1 MYSCI
6 NIQIYNAIYAC
17 AILALGKLTGNCHL
31 SDLCFAVSVAA
42 VLLLLAT
49 KINFGHVGKLR

>member
-42 VLLLLAT
+42 VVVV
-49 KINFGHVGKLR
+49 VGSQN